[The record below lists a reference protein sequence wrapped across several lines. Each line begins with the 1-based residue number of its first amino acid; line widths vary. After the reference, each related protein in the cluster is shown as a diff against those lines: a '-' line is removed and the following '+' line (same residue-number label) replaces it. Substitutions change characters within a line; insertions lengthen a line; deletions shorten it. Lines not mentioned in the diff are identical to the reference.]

1 MSELQQLY
9 QLQKALQVKIV
20 SRNELEKIEAPYERR
35 KKNCREATTLKHAEI
50 ALREAREFDAKK
62 KRMLWNAWMFFA
74 GIMILIGM
82 LALTYLHI
90 KQVYINHDLATIT
103 GLGLPEFLGVYYVF
117 VGATMLLVCAPWNIE
132 LPSTSFSQSFRFSFS
147 TLFKNFN
154 KLTSDEK
161 IRTVLSLFWIIIA
174 LVSYIGVTIYCFSAY
189 EDFWMM
195 ISGLILPIYPVLIV
209 IVLVFQFFGSLFSG
223 DWELFLFNTS
233 TTLPPYLLLVLGA
246 ITIWVVMKYVG
257 RGIESTVSKKD
268 FSKKDEILACE
279 KKVEIAK
286 KELKGAEQKIDN
298 ERDQNPQYINFF
310 NIQYQASN
318 AVDCSSVVAESDK
331 DLNTVTSIIWC
342 FEQHY
347 ADSVK
352 EAKQWLAQQAHYRD
366 VQNQLRSIHR
376 EVQKTNSTLDVMN
389 MKLDDIGVQLDKIYE
404 AIPSSV
410 DVTVEVRNEITF
422 S

>member
-1 MSELQQLY
+1 MNEKQQLY

-20 SRNELEKIEAPYERR
+20 SQNEMEKIEAPYERR
-35 KKNCREATTLKHAEI
+35 KKACPEATEAKNAEVR
-50 ALREAREFDAKK
+50 LRELENFDAR
-62 KRMLWNAWMFFA
+62 KRKRFLYTCLFLSGLA
-74 GIMILIGM
+74 ILTII
-82 LALTYLHI
+82 LALTYPIIEH
-90 KQVYINHDLATIT
+90 VYVKYDLRTLT
-103 GLGLPEFLGVYYVF
+103 ELGLPAFLGLYYFF
-117 VGATMLLVCAPWNIE
+117 VSATMFLICAPWNID
-132 LPSTSFSQSFRFSFS
+132 FFS
-147 TLFKNFN
+147 TKIKEGWSGFKISKELEIGDKI
-154 KLTSDEK
+154 KL
-161 IRTVLSLFWIIIA
+161 VLSIFWSIIA
-174 LVSYIGVTIYCFSAY
+174 IASYVGMTIYFFGTY
-189 EDFWMM
+189 EDFWSKL
-195 ISGLILPIYPVLIV
+195 SGLLMPILAVIIL
-209 IVLVFQFFGSLFSG
+209 IVLVFQFLGSIFSG
-223 DWELFLFNTS
+223 NWDLFLFNIS
-233 TTLPPYLLLVLGA
+233 TLCPYLLLLLSSIVILVIMKHVGKR
-246 ITIWVVMKYVG
+246 IGVVVEQKNFTKEDDIRECMNNIK
-257 RGIESTVSKKD
+257 RTQSKLR
-268 FSKKDEILACE
+268 E
-279 KKVEIAK
+279 
-286 KELKGAEQKIDN
+286 AEQKIDN
-298 ERDQNPQYINFF
+298 ERNQNPQYIK
-310 NIQYQASN
+310 ISKVWYQASN